1 MEAHVRQ
8 RLKEFSELIP
18 RAVGT
23 ERASFEDR
31 KWDYDHRDIDPDY
44 WLKKWAIATKEVLTS
59 GGTGGDIKKI
69 MYDHED
75 EMRGK

>member
-23 ERASFEDR
+23 DRASFEDR

-44 WLKKWAIATKEVLTS
+44 WQKMFAIATKQVVTS
-59 GGTGGDIKKI
+59 GGTEGDIEKI
-69 MYDHED
+69 LYDHEN
-75 EMRGK
+75 EMRDK

>member
-44 WLKKWAIATKEVLTS
+44 WTRLWARARKEVITS
-59 GGTGGDIKKI
+59 GRTEGDIKKI
-69 MYDHED
+69 LYDHEN